1 METFWFVLSTL
12 QVGFAAYAFA
22 ALVSWHGE
30 RLWPAPG
37 RPLRPL
43 PSVVAVA
50 VFSAAVVAMVRVGD
64 VEFSRYVGTGALML
78 VALTVFVMLL
88 WRGRSAS

>member
-1 METFWFVLSTL
+1 MQTFWFLLSTL

-22 ALVSWHGE
+22 ALVSWRGE

-37 RPLRPL
+37 RPLMPL
-43 PSVVAVA
+43 PALLAVL
-50 VFSAAVVAMVRVGD
+50 VFAAAVVAMVRVGD

-78 VALTVFVMLL
+78 VALTVFVMLW
-88 WRGRSAS
+88 WRGRST